1 MVRLHLLPPPVSFFT
16 LGGITQLV
24 EWLLCKQHVAGS
36 NPTTSTK
43 LRFRLL
49 GAVRWGFVAFGLILN
64 DFFSCLRLNFF
75 DKLPTIEKRKS

>member
-1 MVRLHLLPPPVSFFT
+1 MVRLHLLPPPVSIFT

-43 LRFRLL
+43 FS
-49 GAVRWGFVAFGLILN
+49 F
-64 DFFSCLRLNFF
+64 DFFPCLRLVIF
-75 DKLPTIEKRKS
+75 DKLPMIEKRKL